1 MPFFNG
7 ADMNNT
13 KVSIANYALALIGSE
28 PIQDFESSV
37 KNAKLIRSM
46 YDIKRRALLRDHPW
60 SFARKRIKI
69 APSAEKPDF
78 GYSNK
83 FALPRDFI
91 RLLDPNQFDFT
102 IEGAYVLVNAEELQ
116 LSYIYDCDNEAI
128 WDDSFA
134 LCMSYALGADLCKP
148 ITGSDSSRDT
158 LLIMLR
164 DELRA
169 AKSING
175 QQLPSGKFQNN
186 YVSPYIA
193 ARY

>member
-1 MPFFNG
+1 
-7 ADMNNT
+7 MNNT

-91 RLLDPNQFDFT
+91 RLLDPNQFYFT
-102 IEGAYVLVNAEELQ
+102 IEGAYILVNAEELQ
-116 LSYIYDCDNEAI
+116 LSYIYDCDNEAV
-128 WDDSFA
+128 WDDSFS
-134 LCMSYALGADLCKP
+134 LCMSYALAADLCKP